1 MPGMSLEA
9 VASAAVRR
17 SDQVYFEQT
26 ARRETIG
33 CGYAYTQP
41 AFPRLAS
48 CNFVGELVLESSA
61 EEACVEVDSYFAAA
75 GLTCLRWIPAAGQPV
90 EPLAAELERRGC
102 QRRET
107 WACLLAEE
115 TGAGLDERVR
125 VLGARAMRRAYT
137 HVVTARAAVH
147 PEMREELIAVQL
159 ERLNDPQYDAFV
171 GLAGEQPVG
180 MITVFQVGQIGRLC
194 DLYVLPQARRC
205 GYGLALLRYAI
216 ATARRWS
223 LRPICAQVEA
233 TNMAGRSLLR
243 RAGFQEGG
251 TLVSYCHP
259 QAVEVV
265 A

>member
-1 MPGMSLEA
+1 MSLEI
-9 VASAAVRR
+9 VAAAAVRR

-26 ARRETIG
+26 ARRETLG

-61 EEACVEVDSYFAAA
+61 EQVCAEVERYFTAA

-90 EPLAAELERRGC
+90 EPLAAALERRGC
-102 QRRET
+102 LRIEAL
-107 WACLLAEE
+107 ACALSEE
-115 TGAGLDERVR
+115 TAAGPDSRLRI
-125 VLGARAMRRAYT
+125 LPARAMRRAYT
-137 HVVTARAAVH
+137 RVVAARSELH
-147 PEMREELIAVQL
+147 PELSEELIAVQL

-171 GLAGEQPVG
+171 GLTEEQPVG
-180 MITVFQVGQIGRLC
+180 MVTVFQVGQIGRIC
-194 DLYVLPQARRC
+194 DLFVLPQARGR
-205 GYGLALLRYAI
+205 GYALALLRYAV

-233 TNMAGRSLLR
+233 TNTAGRSLLR
-243 RAGFQEGG
+243 KAGFQEGG